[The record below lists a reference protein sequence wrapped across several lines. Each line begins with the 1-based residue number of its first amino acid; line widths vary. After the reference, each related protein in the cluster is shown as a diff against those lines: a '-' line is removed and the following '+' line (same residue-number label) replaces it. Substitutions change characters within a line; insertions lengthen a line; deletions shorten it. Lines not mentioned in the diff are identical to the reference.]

1 MVHLQWRN
9 LVKNFLLIN
18 TISSWK
24 AIFFLR
30 VLLHITYNLEC
41 FSLYLEQNSDFL
53 SWFLDLTC
61 IYFITDICSPS
72 HCDLTPQ
79 AFELRRTLWDFSTWK
94 FFCVLLFLFVR
105 NRHQPSWPFLSSKGQ
120 IQIVANQGEAAKKP
134 LETRLKGPEKI
145 IKSRRPTTWDKS
157 KGAQAILTP

>member
-9 LVKNFLLIN
+9 LVKIFLLIN
-18 TISSWK
+18 TILPWK
-24 AIFFLR
+24 SYFFLR

-41 FSLYLEQNSDFL
+41 FSLYLEQNSSFL
-53 SWFLDLTC
+53 PWFLDLTC

-72 HCDLTPQ
+72 HYDLTPQ

-120 IQIVANQGEAAKKP
+120 IQIVANQGRSSQE
-134 LETRLKGPEKI
+134 
-145 IKSRRPTTWDKS
+145 TTWDKI
-157 KGAQAILTP
+157 KGAREDHQV